1 MLEIDMEFARGMLFI
16 RLSGI
21 LSKRTSK
28 DLKKTLDKMIDEQGI
43 RYFVM
48 NLENLNSIDEDGI
61 HLIMNRYF
69 DITLHDGKLVICG
82 YDPHIQKHVKNDL
95 DQAFQNIESS
105 SNELSA
111 LRLINI

>member
-21 LSKRTSK
+21 LNKKTSK
-28 DLKKTLDKMIDEQGI
+28 ELKNALDKMIDEQGV
-43 RYFVM
+43 RYFVV
-48 NLENLNSIDEDGI
+48 NLENLDSIDEDGI

-69 DITLHDGKLVICG
+69 DITLHEGKMVICG
-82 YDPHIQKHVKNDL
+82 YNPHIQRHVKKDL

-105 SNELSA
+105 TNELSA

>member
-1 MLEIDMEFARGMLFI
+1 MLQIDMEFARGMLFI
-16 RLSGI
+16 RLFGI
-21 LSKRTSK
+21 LNKKTSK

-48 NLENLNSIDEDGI
+48 NLENLDYIDEDGI
-61 HLIMNRYF
+61 HLIMN
-69 DITLHDGKLVICG
+69 
-82 YDPHIQKHVKNDL
+82 
-95 DQAFQNIESS
+95 NIESS